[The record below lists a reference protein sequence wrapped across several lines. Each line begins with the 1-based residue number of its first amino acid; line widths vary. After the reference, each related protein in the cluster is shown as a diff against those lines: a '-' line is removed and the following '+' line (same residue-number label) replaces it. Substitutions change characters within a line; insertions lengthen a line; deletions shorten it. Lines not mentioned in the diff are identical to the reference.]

1 MKKIILF
8 VALLSVI
15 MTVTGCKTTA
25 EAKGEQTVSETTIV
39 EEKSKGISPKILT
52 DVENY
57 CGTWACSQYLTEDF
71 NMPAMPLSYS
81 TIRQTLRTSVA
92 GRAIRIKF
100 SNLCGNDSLELK
112 SVHIAKTAEP
122 GAVVGK
128 IDTSTDTI
136 VTFGGKESAVIPKGE
151 ELYSDTFEF
160 AFDALTQLSISIYYG
175 AVPAK
180 VTGHPGSRTT
190 SCIELGNFVS
200 EEKLSIVG
208 GVEHWYTIAAIDV
221 AQTGGGSADGLEN
234 TSIICFG
241 DSITDGRGSTDNQ
254 QNRWTDNFATRLQ
267 NNEGTKNLAV
277 INQGIGGTL
286 VSGSGV
292 FRFNQDVL
300 SQYGAK
306 QILMLYGINDI
317 IYANMSASAVIE
329 VYKGLIKKAHENNMK
344 FIGGTILPFGKCG
357 DFTQKREEERQAVN
371 KWIRETSAEEGGF
384 DGYVDF
390 DKAMLDP
397 ENPVDMKKEF
407 NCGDGLHPSAKGY
420 VQMAEAIDLELF
432 K

>member
-8 VALLSVI
+8 VALLSAI

-25 EAKGEQTVSETTIV
+25 EVKGEQTVSETTIV
-39 EEKSKGISPKILT
+39 EEKSKAISPKILT
-52 DVENY
+52 DVGNY
-57 CGTWACSQYLTEDF
+57 CGTWACSQYLTEES
-71 NMPAMPLSYS
+71 NMPTMPLSYS
-81 TIRQTLRTSVA
+81 TIRQTVRTSIA
-92 GRAIRIKF
+92 GKAIRIKF
-100 SNLCGNDSLELK
+100 SNICGDNDLELK
-112 SVHIAKTAEP
+112 SVHIARTAEP
-122 GAVVGK
+122 GVAFGK

-160 AFDALTQLSISIYYG
+160 NFDALTQLSISIYYG
-175 AVPAK
+175 AVPSK

-200 EEKLSIVG
+200 EEKLSIIG

-221 AQTGGGSADGLEN
+221 AETDAGSTDS
-234 TSIICFG
+234 SIICFG
-241 DSITDGRGSTDNQ
+241 DSITDGRGSTTDK

-267 NNEGTKNLAV
+267 NCEETKNLAV

-292 FRFNQDVL
+292 YRFNQDVL
-300 SQYGAK
+300 SQNGAK

-357 DFTQKREEERQAVN
+357 DFTQKREEVRQAVN

-397 ENPVDMKKEF
+397 DNPVDMKKEY